1 LTANFA
7 HPSPVIAPAM
17 PLSVTVGGVPALLQF
32 AGLAP
37 GNIGTTQVN
46 FYVPASLS
54 GAQPV
59 VVTVDGASRPPVNV
73 TVKQ

>member
-1 LTANFA
+1 
-7 HPSPVIAPAM
+7 M
-17 PLSVTVGGVPALLQF
+17 PLPVTVGGVPALLQF

-37 GNIGTTQVN
+37 GNIGTMQVN

-59 VVTVDGASRPPVNV
+59 VVTVGGASSPPVNV
-73 TVKQ
+73 TMKQ